1 MMAFSSWWVFVSTLI
16 ASAASQSP
24 TVPSNAATYTN
35 PIVPNGADPWV
46 TRHDGYYYMTY
57 TTTTNIT
64 ILRSHDLVDWSDA
77 EVKLAFDPPPG
88 QNYST
93 DLWAPVSL
101 SSVLFLFLSFFFPC
115 PSDPFVS
122 S

>member
-1 MMAFSSWWVFVSTLI
+1 MFVSGLV
-16 ASAASQSP
+16 ASAAAQST
-24 TVPSNAATYTN
+24 TVSSNAATYTN

-64 ILRSHDLVDWSDA
+64 ILRSQDLVDWSNA

-93 DLWAPVSL
+93 DLWAPVSPP
-101 SSVLFLFLSFFFPC
+101 SMLFLLS
-115 PSDPFVS
+115 V
-122 S
+122 